1 MEKKQEASG
10 PKAYA
15 QSKATKETVEAECRI
30 LSIVLSKLFG
40 PLANRLG
47 SEASRALLIEPV
59 KRLWD
64 FVSDHEKSFPDSVAS
79 LSDILLSPRFQHLCI
94 RYFGVKDYMKHIST
108 FLVRHLDSATDDEI
122 SAAVALAAVSRPR
135 SSGGIG
141 AASVRRLLLPN
152 LLARM
157 ERDDL
162 VQNSPAWAA
171 ATAAVF
177 HVIEQEELE
186 IDDTDEEFEDEK
198 SEEESSN
205 KETSTTTILKKKES
219 SEVGDYEDT
228 ISAIVTRKTTDTL
241 DMTGIENSSTTQ
253 EESVMSKTFGAIGA
267 LTSDLWDLAG
277 GGLLPSSTP
286 SKAPRRNRKSTFS
299 AVSRLRNFSSA
310 RLSTSSASSNPRS
323 SSASTLQHVLVP
335 ILARKLNKLGNQGAA
350 VRTLSSSWRASML
363 DALQLLG
370 LVLPILPP
378 DCTWCSS
385 VAVRARFTLSCFNY
399 ATRISRASLTH
410 IARKITR
417 LQTRL

>member
-1 MEKKQEASG
+1 M
-10 PKAYA
+10 
-15 QSKATKETVEAECRI
+15 
-30 LSIVLSKLFG
+30 
-40 PLANRLG
+40 
-47 SEASRALLIEPV
+47 

-186 IDDTDEEFEDEK
+186 IDDTDEEFEDEN
-198 SEEESSN
+198 SEDESN
-205 KETSTTTILKKKES
+205 KETSTNSNTILKQQS
-219 SEVGDYEDT
+219 SETGDYEDT

-241 DMTGIENSSTTQ
+241 DMTGIENSSCT
-253 EESVMSKTFGAIGA
+253 
-267 LTSDLWDLAG
+267 G
-277 GGLLPSSTP
+277 GI
-286 SKAPRRNRKSTFS
+286 R
-299 AVSRLRNFSSA
+299 
-310 RLSTSSASSNPRS
+310 
-323 SSASTLQHVLVP
+323 HV
-335 ILARKLNKLGNQGAA
+335 
-350 VRTLSSSWRASML
+350 
-363 DALQLLG
+363 
-370 LVLPILPP
+370 
-378 DCTWCSS
+378 
-385 VAVRARFTLSCFNY
+385 
-399 ATRISRASLTH
+399 
-410 IARKITR
+410 
-417 LQTRL
+417 